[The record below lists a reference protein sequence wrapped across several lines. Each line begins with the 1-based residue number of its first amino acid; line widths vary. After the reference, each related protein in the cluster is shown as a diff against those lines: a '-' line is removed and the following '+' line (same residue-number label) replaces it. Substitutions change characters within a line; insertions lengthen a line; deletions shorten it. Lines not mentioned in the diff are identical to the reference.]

1 MNVYEALSPVKAVEK
16 KNNALMAKI
25 NRKANKPNNNIDNM
39 MAAAAASGRHAELD
53 NAENEDIEEEEEEET
68 DPKSFVT
75 LGFDREEKREE
86 K

>member
-1 MNVYEALSPVKAVEK
+1 MYEALSPVKAVEK

-75 LGFDREEKREE
+75 LGFDREERGEE